1 MNSQQELQQKQHQW
15 VAQVNG
21 KAYAWT
27 PRPGMDPSV
36 GEQGMRIAAAAYAS
50 AKAAG
55 KPEVIAQQEAERA
68 AFKHQYRVV
77 YAD

>member
-1 MNSQQELQQKQHQW
+1 MNKQEDKHTTAEW

-21 KAYAWT
+21 QVYAWT

-36 GEQGMRIAAAAYAS
+36 GEQGMRIAATAYAT

-55 KPEVIAQQEAERA
+55 KPEGIAQQEAEKA
-68 AFKHQYRVV
+68 AFEHQYHVR
-77 YAD
+77 Y